1 LKKLSTLP
9 KIFIKEQLACR
20 QRKTDKGKFMDVI
33 GDQFQEETK
42 YSRDR
47 MSGRTLDWPKQPKLY
62 KTYPDK
68 PKHKLPDASA
78 LLSLPL
84 GEVLKNRKSVRTF
97 SDKPICL
104 EKLSC
109 LLWAC
114 AGISR
119 KERGYEFRTAPSAGA
134 LYPIETYIVVNRAEG
149 IAPGVYH
156 YAVCGHELE
165 LLKEGHCGE
174 QTARAAL
181 GQTQCMEAPVVFIWT
196 AVFQR
201 TKWKYGQRAYR
212 YIYLDAGHIAEN
224 LALAAVS
231 LGLGSCQI
239 GALFDEEI
247 NQIIGVDG
255 KEESVLYMTVAGY
268 GVD

>member
-1 LKKLSTLP
+1 
-9 KIFIKEQLACR
+9 
-20 QRKTDKGKFMDVI
+20 
-33 GDQFQEETK
+33 
-42 YSRDR
+42 
-47 MSGRTLDWPKQPKLY
+47 
-62 KTYPDK
+62 
-68 PKHKLPDASA
+68 
-78 LLSLPL
+78 
-84 GEVLKNRKSVRTF
+84 
-97 SDKPICL
+97 
-104 EKLSC
+104 
-109 LLWAC
+109 
-114 AGISR
+114 
-119 KERGYEFRTAPSAGA
+119 
-134 LYPIETYIVVNRAEG
+134 
-149 IAPGVYH
+149 
-156 YAVCGHELE
+156 
-165 LLKEGHCGE
+165 
-174 QTARAAL
+174 
-181 GQTQCMEAPVVFIWT
+181 MEAPVVFIWT